1 MSSGIETNKIAG
13 AVLTAL
19 LVTVG
24 IGHFGAALFGSGEHG
39 ETELAYPVAAGTG
52 TSTEP
57 EAPEV
62 VPTVLPLL
70 ADASAEDGERLFAA
84 CRGCH
89 TNTDGGANG
98 VGPNLWGVVGAD
110 IAAHPGYTYSDA
122 LLALEGTW
130 TYDALNHFIHAPRD
144 YSPGTKMTYPG
155 MPDVEGRAD
164 LIAYLHTLSS
174 DPIPLPTQD
183 EIDAAVAEQQAAE
196 GGAPAGD
203 EGAAAEGGEGAG
215 TDGTEATGTDDAAEP
230 DAAGDGGA
238 APEATGEPVSESS
251 GEETVSDL
259 PASEESSADEVQT
272 GDDGAQDQPAGDA
285 ATEDV
290 GTPGGGPETSG
301 EPVAEPFGEETV
313 GDLPASEDSSAD
325 EPQLGNG
332 AAEDG
337 AAGDESVDET
347 DAGNEAVSEDD
358 AAAETPTAE
367 EAPSQ
372 EPTATDAP
380 VADEPAADE
389 PAAEEILPED
399 RPAEGQGG

>member
-39 ETELAYPVAAGTG
+39 ETELAYPVSAGTG

-70 ADASAEDGERLFAA
+70 ADASAEDGERLFSG

-89 TNTDGGANG
+89 TVTDGGANG

-130 TYDALNHFIHAPRD
+130 TYDAINHFIHAPRD
-144 YSPGTKMTYPG
+144 YAPGTKMTYPG
-155 MPDVEGRAD
+155 MPDVQGRAD

-203 EGAAAEGGEGAG
+203 EGAAAEGGEAAG
-215 TDGTEATGTDDAAEP
+215 TEGTEATGTDDAAEP
-230 DAAGDGGA
+230 DAAGDGESTATEAGSDAA
-238 APEATGEPVSESS
+238 APEATGEPVSEPT
-251 GEETVSDL
+251 GEEAVGDL
-259 PASEESSADEVQT
+259 PASEDSSADEPQ
-272 GDDGAQDQPAGDA
+272 GGAEADQDQPAGDA
-285 ATEDV
+285 ATEDA
-290 GTPGGGPETSG
+290 GAAGSGPETGG
-301 EPVAEPFGEETV
+301 EPVSEPFGEETV

-325 EPQLGNG
+325 EPATGTEATG
-332 AAEDG
+332 DE
-337 AAGDESVDET
+337 AGDTSGDAPAADET
-347 DAGNEAVSEDD
+347 PA
-358 AAAETPTAE
+358 
-367 EAPSQ
+367 
-372 EPTATDAP
+372 ATDEPATDEPAADAP
-380 VADEPAADE
+380 AADEPAADE
-389 PAAEEILPED
+389 PTVEEILPED
-399 RPAEGQGG
+399 QPAEGQGG